1 MWEIMDTSL
10 TLAIGT
16 CDLAWMLAK
25 PCWLKLERSMFGMSL
40 VDQVKEMKQFCS
52 SAIKHT

>member
-16 CDLAWMLAK
+16 CDLESLDVGQTLLA
-25 PCWLKLERSMFGMSL
+25 
-40 VDQVKEMKQFCS
+40 Q
-52 SAIKHT
+52 A